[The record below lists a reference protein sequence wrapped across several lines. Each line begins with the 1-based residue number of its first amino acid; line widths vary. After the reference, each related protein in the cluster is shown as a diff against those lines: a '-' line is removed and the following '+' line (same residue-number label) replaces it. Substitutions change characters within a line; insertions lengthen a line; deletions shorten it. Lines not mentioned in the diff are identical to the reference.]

1 MSHLLLVNKLRS
13 YHRFDTCQGTRKKLL
28 LLQIMAKDK
37 QIIWQLAMLRVL
49 CSIFLPTQKV
59 LRRRTLLRSCEITWR
74 SQRQIMS
81 LSLLSFVPFWSWSK
95 FRRDARNV
103 EQVVSV
109 GEDVAGSEPM
119 RSSACVATAE
129 SERGRRST

>member
-1 MSHLLLVNKLRS
+1 MAASHAPCALFDFFTHSKSSTSKNVVTIMRDHVEEPKTNYESVVDLSCSSCRS
-13 YHRFDTCQGTRKKLL
+13 F
-28 LLQIMAKDK
+28 
-37 QIIWQLAMLRVL
+37 
-49 CSIFLPTQKV
+49 
-59 LRRRTLLRSCEITWR
+59 
-74 SQRQIMS
+74 
-81 LSLLSFVPFWSWSK
+81 PFGVGG
-95 FRRDARNV
+95 ARNV

>member
-74 SQRQIMS
+74 SQRQIVS
-81 LSLLSFVPFWSWSK
+81 LSCLSCS
-95 FRRDARNV
+95 FR
-103 EQVVSV
+103 VVRV
-109 GEDVAGSEPM
+109 GEVSKRCSQRGA
-119 RSSACVATAE
+119 SSF
-129 SERGRRST
+129 GRRRRRRIRTDEIERVCSNS

>member
-1 MSHLLLVNKLRS
+1 MAASHAPCAL
-13 YHRFDTCQGTRKKLL
+13 FDFFTHSKSSTSKNVVT
-28 LLQIMAKDK
+28 IMRDHVEEPK
-37 QIIWQLAMLRVL
+37 
-49 CSIFLPTQKV
+49 TN
-59 LRRRTLLRSCEITWR
+59 CE
-74 SQRQIMS
+74 SVV
-81 LSLLSFVPFWSWSK
+81 LSFVPFWSWSK